1 MIFLRKI
8 ESLQH
13 IYRADEC
20 VVQDNAFLYGVCNPK
35 PPLAT
40 HIVFNPM
47 PQEAMQNLVNNYK
60 LAFPTELLGLYRVM
74 NGADLFWTVRFVG
87 KKKTRIP
94 ICCFSIYGVPLTY
107 DRKHIEP
114 YNISVEDLNRPRKTP
129 ESWLK
134 FGSYYRPT
142 NMIDRLDLFIDT
154 NQSAVFAIEHEREE
168 CRVVESW
175 SSIDNCLCS
184 VFDLLASQKTS

>member
-1 MIFLRKI
+1 MNFLDRI

-13 IYRADEC
+13 TYRADEC
-20 VVQDNAFLYGVCNPK
+20 GVQDNASLYGIYNPK

-47 PQEAMQNLVNNYK
+47 PQETMQNLVNNYK
-60 LAFPTELLGLYRVM
+60 LNFPKELLVLYHVM
-74 NGADLFWTVRFVG
+74 NGADLFWTVRLVG

-134 FGSYYRPT
+134 FGSYYRPE

-154 NQSAVFAIEHEREE
+154 NQATVFAVEHEREE
-168 CRVVESW
+168 CSVVASW
-175 SSIDNCLCS
+175 NSIDSCLCS
-184 VFDLLASQKTS
+184 VFDLLASLKIS